1 MSGLQPVGVPWRKS
15 SYSGPPEQ
23 NCIEVATTVTG
34 SVSVRD
40 SKDAA
45 GPALVFSLAE
55 WVAFV
60 RGVRSGEFDLE
71 RAVRGVR
78 AAPREPGGAG

>member
-1 MSGLQPVGVPWRKS
+1 M
-15 SYSGPPEQ
+15 
-23 NCIEVATTVTG
+23 
-34 SVSVRD
+34 SVRD

-60 RGVRSGEFDLE
+60 QGVRAGEFDLE
-71 RAVRGVR
+71 RAVRATV
-78 AAPREPGGAG
+78 REPGGAG